1 MMNIDNYSFFF
12 PEFFLSKKKTNKKTH
27 TSCNASGSWWKH
39 ARVMLNPASLHVTR
53 SPGVK
58 WAKHEAVGI

>member
-1 MMNIDNYSFFF
+1 MMNIDNYSFFSRI
-12 PEFFLSKKKTNKKTH
+12 LLIKKKKTNKKPH

-53 SPGVK
+53 SPGVR